1 MTERLTV
8 AGVPDDV
15 GFATKPALAQSL
27 ITEAVNAS
35 VPASWVAWDEDPR
48 AACRPG

>member
-1 MTERLTV
+1 MTGRLTV
-8 AGVPDDV
+8 AGVPHDV

-35 VPASWVAWDEDPR
+35 TYS
-48 AACRPG
+48 GIFSLTIG